1 MKQKV
6 SIAMPASG
14 SVIVRLQA
22 RPEPL
27 EIDLHR
33 TAVMIIDMQNGYV
46 SKGGF
51 LDLRGFGVS
60 RCEKIIEPI
69 KVLADTARSKGYR
82 VIYVVTRH
90 PVDMSDSGGP
100 DSALWHKDFA
110 LTLKREHPEWEDKFT
125 FRDTWGAEVIE
136 ELKPQESDIISEKM
150 RMTAFFQTNLDTVLK
165 TYNIKYLICTGVA
178 TNGCVEATLRDAYY
192 LGYFPILVSDAV
204 MNIGPD
210 FTQEA
215 TIHNIETFY
224 GWVVTT
230 EDCIRAMKTLSP

>member
-1 MKQKV
+1 MKQRVPIVVPV
-6 SIAMPASG
+6 SG
-14 SVIVRLQA
+14 TVRVQLQA
-22 RPEPL
+22 RPETL

-51 LDLRGFGVS
+51 FDLCGFDVS
-60 RCEKIIEPI
+60 QYEKIIEPI

-90 PVDMSDSGGP
+90 PADMSDSGGP

-136 ELKPQESDIISEKM
+136 ELKPQEGDIISEKM

-165 TYNIKYLICTGVA
+165 TYNIKYLICTGIA
-178 TNGCVEATLRDAYY
+178 TNVCVEATLRDAYY

-215 TIHNIETFY
+215 MVYNIEAYY

-230 EDCIRAMKTLSP
+230 EDCIRAMKTLSL

>member
-6 SIAMPASG
+6 SIARPVGG
-14 SVIVRLQA
+14 SVLVQLQA

-33 TAVMIIDMQNGYV
+33 TAVIIIDMQNGYV

-51 LDLRGFGVS
+51 FDLRGFDVS
-60 RCEKIIEPI
+60 QDEKIIGPI
-69 KVLADTARSKGYR
+69 KVLANTARSRGGK

-90 PVDMSDSGGP
+90 PTDMSDSGGP

-110 LTLKREHPEWEDKFT
+110 LTIKREHPEWEDKFT
-125 FRDTWGAEVIE
+125 FRDTWGAEVIK
-136 ELKPQESDIISEKM
+136 ELKPQAGDIISEKM

-165 TYNIKYLICTGVA
+165 TYNIKYLMCTGVA
-178 TNGCVEATLRDAYY
+178 TNVCVEATLRDAYY
-192 LGYFPILVSDAV
+192 LGYFPILVSDAA

-215 TIHNIETFY
+215 TIHNIEAYY

-230 EDCIRAMKTLSP
+230 EDCLRAMKTLSP